1 MSMLLKLALVS
12 ALRNGLEKRK
22 EMKMNSTEIGG
33 IVRTLVS
40 ALGGYLV
47 AKGAIDSET
56 ATTVGGAL
64 ATIIVAVWS
73 VWSKRKA

>member
-1 MSMLLKLALVS
+1 MSMLLRLALASV
-12 ALRNGLEKRK
+12 LRNGLEKGK
-22 EMKMNSTEIGG
+22 DLKMNSEIGG

-47 AKGAIDSET
+47 AKGVVDSET